1 MHDAGA
7 RGDVCSD
14 ARGRFAAQLLADGP
28 RRPEQPRQPP
38 DADRHEIVAV
48 PFVARREFLGDRM

>member
-1 MHDAGA
+1 
-7 RGDVCSD
+7 VCSD

-38 DADRHEIVAV
+38 DAEIVAV